1 MVIHKGRMLAS
12 GRIDELKRGAGAV
25 FEVRLKGDGS
35 RFVDQLRML
44 GCRCTAGDDG
54 VLRVQMSDGLNSRT
68 VLNAARECRVQI
80 RHLVPLKQSLE
91 DVFLQV
97 IGESDANS

>member
-1 MVIHKGRMLAS
+1 V
-12 GRIDELKRGAGAV
+12 GAAY
-25 FEVRLKGDGS
+25 EVRLKGDGS